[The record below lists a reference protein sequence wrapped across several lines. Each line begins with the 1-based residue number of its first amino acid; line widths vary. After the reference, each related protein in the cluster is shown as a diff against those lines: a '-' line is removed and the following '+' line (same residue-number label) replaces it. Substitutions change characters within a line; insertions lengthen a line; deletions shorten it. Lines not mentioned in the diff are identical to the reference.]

1 VDVLVDTS
9 VWSLA
14 HGHLR
19 LPPHPA
25 AVKLAVLIREGRAFL
40 IGPVRQEILS
50 GIREE
55 VQFNL
60 VRDTLR
66 AFPDLFISIS
76 DYEEA
81 ATFFN
86 RCRSRGI
93 QGSHIDFLVCAMAS
107 RRAMSVL
114 TTDKDFAAFARIL
127 RIRLHGTS

>member
-1 VDVLVDTS
+1 SFVQSTCSARSISIRATTIRNTAQDVDVLVDTS

-14 HGHLR
+14 YRRSR

-25 AVKLAVLIREGRAFL
+25 AVELALLIREGRAFL

-93 QGSHIDFLVCAMAS
+93 QGSHIDF
-107 RRAMSVL
+107 
-114 TTDKDFAAFARIL
+114 
-127 RIRLHGTS
+127 